1 MNQPDYLFLIG
12 GSDLEMATIKRL
24 LTDNGFSEGQN
35 IADHHLRWGAKL
47 SDYQNLFNDL
57 RTFVGI
63 ELTQDVDPP
72 PRYINIDHHNENSYK
87 SSSLEQV
94 IELLKN
100 DLKLKIEFTRDLQ
113 LIAANDK
120 GYITAMLEL
129 NATKEEIADI
139 RQRDREAQGVTEE
152 DERLAEESILNHL
165 TVEKGITVVQSLT
178 SHFSAITDRLYPC
191 SKLLIYTDNEMTYY
205 GEGISRLTFAF
216 DELIKQQKAYSGGG
230 EDGFFGI
237 NRDGISSLGNCNQA
251 IEQIINLQVNGK

>member
-72 PRYINIDHHNENSYK
+72 PNYINIDHHNKNSYR

-152 DERLAEESILNHL
+152 DESLVEQSIRENL
-165 TVEKGITVVQSLT
+165 TIKRGIQLFNPST
-178 SHFSAITDRLYPC
+178 
-191 SKLLIYTDNEMTYY
+191 
-205 GEGISRLTFAF
+205 
-216 DELIKQQKAYSGGG
+216 
-230 EDGFFGI
+230 EDKFGP
-237 NRDGISSLGNCNQA
+237 
-251 IEQIINLQVNGK
+251 